1 MREDRWDDH
10 DWTPSGTLA
19 TKAGDPFDQF
29 HAEGLISEVVRPI
42 KSGKEASVYLC
53 RAGGQAPLGTS
64 LIAVKAYRTR
74 EERSFKS
81 DGVYRAGVVIKS
93 RRVRVAMEKKT
104 KFGRAVGDEL
114 WLFREFETLKLLH
127 GIGADVPRPLAM
139 SESSSLAMEYVGDE
153 AEAAPHLR
161 HARLSP
167 AEARQACDRLLW
179 NVELWLSR
187 RVIHGDLSPFNVL
200 WWDGRI
206 TVIDFPQA
214 VDAQKNPHA
223 RELLHRDVANVCGFF
238 ERFGVRRD
246 ARRVA
251 GDLWNRFIFAAL

>member
-74 EERSFKS
+74 DERSFKS

-139 SESSSLAMEYVGDE
+139 SESSSLAMEYVGYHRPD
-153 AEAAPHLR
+153 
-161 HARLSP
+161 
-167 AEARQACDRLLW
+167 DRLVIRGMAESDSW
-179 NVELWLSR
+179 IAFYVRDDQVRAAIGINRSDDVEL
-187 RVIHGDLSPFNVL
+187 
-200 WWDGRI
+200 
-206 TVIDFPQA
+206 
-214 VDAQKNPHA
+214 
-223 RELLHRDVANVCGFF
+223 
-238 ERFGVRRD
+238 
-246 ARRVA
+246 ARRMIEEKVA
-251 GDLWNRFIFAAL
+251 VTSNALEDEDIDLNSCFGEKRKIA